1 MMFSQFFGFAGRVGR
16 GTWWIGQL
24 VLLVAY
30 AILNFFL
37 GAKTEE
43 WKALLKS
50 ARPNSAEALALLAS
64 MGNWLVILFVYLVF
78 STWLALST
86 GVQRLHDRNS
96 SGWRMLFAYAP
107 LMMIF
112 ASVYVLLVQQA
123 WASFTLMLIMT
134 CISFVVTWVW
144 QLVELGCL
152 SGDDYENEYGEAPG
166 ASRRRSA
173 LEQELAALRG
183 EDNPRPAP
191 EYQAAPVT
199 ARLATPSGPVAFG
212 KR

>member
-1 MMFSQFFGFAGRVGR
+1 MFSQFFGFGGRVGR

-24 VLLVAY
+24 VLLGASAV
-30 AILNFFL
+30 LNFFM
-37 GAKTEE
+37 GAKLDE
-43 WKALLKS
+43 WKALVKG
-50 ARPNSAEALALLAS
+50 AKPNSAEALTLLAS
-64 MGNWLVILFVYLVF
+64 MGNWFVILIIYMILA
-78 STWLALST
+78 TWLALST

-112 ASVYVLLVQQA
+112 ASAYVLIVHQA

-166 ASRRRSA
+166 ATRRKSA
-173 LEQELAALRG
+173 LQQELAALRG
-183 EDNPRPAP
+183 EDNTRPAP
-191 EYQAAPVT
+191 EYHAAPVAT
-199 ARLATPSGPVAFG
+199 RLATPSGPVAFG